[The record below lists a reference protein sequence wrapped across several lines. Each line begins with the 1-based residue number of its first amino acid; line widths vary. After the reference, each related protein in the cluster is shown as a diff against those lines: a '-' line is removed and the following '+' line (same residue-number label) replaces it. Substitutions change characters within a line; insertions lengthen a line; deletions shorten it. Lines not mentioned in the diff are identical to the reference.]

1 MIELNIKQIRRRR
14 RMTQRELANKVG
26 ISQSYLSLIENGV
39 YTNKKPTLN
48 LIEDVA
54 QALEVCPISLIGYNC
69 DRCNINKEKARC
81 ESFFLDDKL

>member
-1 MIELNIKQIRRRR
+1 MLELNIRRIRRIRR
-14 RMTQRELANKVG
+14 TTQKELCQKVG
-26 ISQSYLSLIENGV
+26 ISQSYLSQIENGT

-48 LIEDVA
+48 LIEDIA
-54 QALEVCPISLIGYNC
+54 KALEVCPISLIGYNC

>member
-48 LIEDVA
+48 LIEDIA
-54 QALEVCPISLIGYNC
+54 QALEVCPSVLLDYNC
-69 DRCNINKEKARC
+69 DRCNIIKDKVKC
-81 ESFFLDDKL
+81 KTSFR

>member
-1 MIELNIKQIRRRR
+1 MKRMKQKELCD
-14 RMTQRELANKVG
+14 KVG
-26 ISQSYLSLIENGV
+26 ISQSYLSQIENGA

-48 LIEDVA
+48 LIEDIS